1 MPVTRYKKT
10 DPKMSVEIEG
20 LSRYDLNY
28 LRECMRSEAQT
39 HGLDRNIYGK
49 TGTAQRSLDN
59 KNVQDGW
66 YMGYCEGTDGPIAF
80 AVRLERGPS
89 SSNAWRLFKDAV
101 LPAFKELGYIK

>member
-1 MPVTRYKKT
+1 MF
-10 DPKMSVEIEG
+10 
-20 LSRYDLNY
+20 
-28 LRECMRSEAQT
+28 
-39 HGLDRNIYGK
+39 
-49 TGTAQRSLDN
+49 SLDN
-59 KNVQDGW
+59 KNIQDGW